1 MPSFRFDK
9 ALGIERDI
17 RARVEFK
24 QIRSEIESKRQESE
38 QAENDVK
45 EIKNKLKSKSQE
57 NKQKE
62 KSDVARTTRRR
73 DLSTGTGK

>member
-38 QAENDVK
+38 SPIRTYPQPSPNK
-45 EIKNKLKSKSQE
+45 EGWE
-57 NKQKE
+57 
-62 KSDVARTTRRR
+62 
-73 DLSTGTGK
+73 G